1 MLKHLIIH
9 LLCAGL
15 LLGCSPRKD
24 SGEPN
29 LAVTKM
35 TELKNALCACEDV
48 ACGDLL
54 AASLLAPDM
63 LEAVAG
69 VSERTKESFLKE
81 GSEAHAC
88 LARLKQRSDTTTNPA
103 GNQEQAASN
112 PAEADKK
119 APVKAEKTVAEAE
132 PPKPK
137 IEIPALQFH
146 VERHRQL
153 CACKKV
159 TGPGKSAC
167 LKKTK
172 EWESRHTIK
181 KATKKAT
188 KQELAARG
196 KQIAQ
201 ALSQIPCD
209 GPTGSPKKPQF
220 KIAPGAKLSPAR

>member
-1 MLKHLIIH
+1 
-9 LLCAGL
+9 
-15 LLGCSPRKD
+15 
-24 SGEPN
+24 
-29 LAVTKM
+29 
-35 TELKNALCACEDV
+35 
-48 ACGDLL
+48 
-54 AASLLAPDM
+54 M
-63 LEAVAG
+63 LEAWRSLRAH
-69 VSERTKESFLKE
+69 EESFLKE

-88 LARLKQRSDTTTNPA
+88 LARLKQLKRHPTNPA
-103 GNQEQAASN
+103 GNEEQVASK
-112 PAEADKK
+112 PGQAVKK
-119 APVKAEKTVAEAE
+119 APAKAEKTVAKAE

-181 KATKKAT
+181 KAGKKAT

-209 GPTGSPKKPQF
+209 GPAGSPKAAIVPRE
-220 KIAPGAKLSPAR
+220 PSSPAR